1 MDLLVEFTYS
11 RDYLSLFTNTWP
23 DKPVNNAKVNLQL
36 DPVIESSTLFGTLS
50 LASIFGNLLYTETEM
65 TFVLCRI

>member
-1 MDLLVEFTYS
+1 MNVLVKFTYS

-50 LASIFGNLLYTETEM
+50 LASIFGNILYTEIEM

>member
-1 MDLLVEFTYS
+1 MDLLVNFTYS

-36 DPVIESSTLFGTLS
+36 DPVMESSKLFDTLS
-50 LASIFGNLLYTETEM
+50 LASIFGNILYTETEVIL
-65 TFVLCRI
+65 VLKK